1 MFLEVNLPSRLKFGT
16 HAPGSHPVWT
26 ESISRHMAVVHSGDW
41 ITFME
46 AIRKND
52 EIALEI
58 DLPERHPFAPRYL
71 LCEGH
76 VGFVSRLLDDRIRLG
91 MIVDR
96 MHFRPAQN
104 RAVELPASIARAGA
118 VRGGERVV

>member
-1 MFLEVNLPSRLKFGT
+1 M
-16 HAPGSHPVWT
+16 
-26 ESISRHMAVVHSGDW
+26 ES
-41 ITFME
+41 
-46 AIRKND
+46 IRKND

-58 DLPERHPFAPRYL
+58 DLPERHPFSPRYL

-96 MHFRPAQN
+96 MYFRAAQAGGISEPALFVD
-104 RAVELPASIARAGA
+104 AVPPPNG
-118 VRGGERVV
+118 RGIV